1 MVCVKKNKR
10 LLLENTVI
18 GVFRRTEIGTKA
30 GVAKEK
36 EAKKVKKTK
45 QKERTEVNG
54 ERNNCYS
61 TPAN

>member
-1 MVCVKKNKR
+1 M
-10 LLLENTVI
+10 I